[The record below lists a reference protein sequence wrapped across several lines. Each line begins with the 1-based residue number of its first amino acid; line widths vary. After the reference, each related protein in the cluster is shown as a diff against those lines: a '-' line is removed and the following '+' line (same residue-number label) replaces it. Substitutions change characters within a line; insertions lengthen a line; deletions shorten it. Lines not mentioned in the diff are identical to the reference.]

1 MTSTDQ
7 YRSYVD
13 ESQNSLKCLYMNARS
28 LRHKMQVLFAVVE
41 AIRPDVIGITE
52 TWGNDDIPDTEFSI
66 PGFSLFRAD
75 RAGNCRGGGVLL
87 LVNQ

>member
-1 MTSTDQ
+1 LTSTDQ

-13 ESQNSLKCLYMNARS
+13 ELQNSLKCLYMNARS
-28 LRHKMQVLFAVVE
+28 LRYKMQELFAVVE

-66 PGFSLFRAD
+66 PGFSLEPATVEE
-75 RAGNCRGGGVLL
+75 AGYCCWSIAV
-87 LVNQ
+87 